1 MISNEHYIGIID
13 KYIED
18 VFFNRAEI
26 STELV
31 DSMKYSLCSGG
42 KRIRPLFCMFSYLI
56 YSQDLDII
64 LPYACAVELIHT
76 YSLIHDDLPAMDDD
90 DYRRG
95 KPTNHKVFG
104 EGMAI
109 LAGDSLLNLSA
120 ELLSQEVLTYD
131 RFEEAKKGMKAL
143 NYIFNC
149 SGSKGM
155 IGGQV
160 EDIKE
165 GEKSLK
171 ELEKMYSLKTSA
183 LLKASIISGAII
195 GGANEDDI
203 KVLEDFANKLG
214 IFYQIQ
220 DDYFD
225 ISKDENIEKETMIKY
240 LDKDNID
247 TFLSNMVKDL
257 NNLLNSINGNTKH
270 IKELTNSLVS
280 RSY

>member
-18 VFFNRAEI
+18 VFLSRGEF

-31 DSMKYSLCSGG
+31 DSMKYSLSSGG

-56 YSQDLDII
+56 YSQDLDTI

-104 EGMAI
+104 EAMAI

-120 ELLSQEVLTYD
+120 ELISQEILTYES
-131 RFEEAKKGMKAL
+131 FEDAKRGMKAL

-149 SGSKGM
+149 SGSMGM

-220 DDYFD
+220 DDYLD
-225 ISKDENIEKETMIKY
+225 ISEDENIEKETMIKY

-247 TFLSNMVKDL
+247 IFLSNMVKDL
-257 NNLLNSINGNTKH
+257 NNLLNSINGNTKY
-270 IKELTNSLVS
+270 IKELTNFLVS

>member
-18 VFFNRAEI
+18 VFLSRGEF

-31 DSMKYSLCSGG
+31 DSMKYSLSSGG

-56 YSQDLDII
+56 YSQDLDTI

-104 EGMAI
+104 EAMAI

-120 ELLSQEVLTYD
+120 ELISQEILTYESFND
-131 RFEEAKKGMKAL
+131 AKRGMKAL

-149 SGSKGM
+149 SGSMGM

-220 DDYFD
+220 DDYLD
-225 ISKDENIEKETMIKY
+225 ISEDENIEKETMIKY

-247 TFLSNMVKDL
+247 IFLSNMVKDL
-257 NNLLNSINGNTKH
+257 NNLLNSINGNTKY